1 MRIAVVVA
9 VVTTWS
15 TQATA
20 AGSGHDTVA
29 RALAASCTGCHGT
42 NGNCNGEG
50 GLPAL
55 AGRDAAALRAMLA
68 EYKAGARAATVMH
81 QHAKGYS
88 DAQLDAIAG
97 WFAAQ
102 PAPRTGR
109 APE

>member
-1 MRIAVVVA
+1 VRIAIVFA

-20 AGSGHDTVA
+20 AGSGPDTVA

-42 NGNCNGEG
+42 GGNGEG

-68 EYKAGARAATVMH
+68 EYKAGTRAATVMH

-97 WFAAQ
+97 WYAAQ
-102 PAPRTGR
+102 PAPPTGR